1 MPSSVPMTHSLS
13 LLRSSVAATSRM
25 VSSPLYMATIV
36 HPSGMSMSM
45 TVFPMTFCPFSIR
58 NVTTHMPLML
68 SLSKVVA
75 FSRVAILMIF
85 SAVMLSGE
93 TRRSTLFIST
103 VM

>member
-1 MPSSVPMTHSLS
+1 
-13 LLRSSVAATSRM
+13 
-25 VSSPLYMATIV
+25 
-36 HPSGMSMSM
+36 
-45 TVFPMTFCPFSIR
+45 
-58 NVTTHMPLML
+58 MPLML